1 MKLQQRFVEMDTDVE
16 KLRLELIGQKQND
29 KMRQEEME
37 AFFKKASLEYFN
49 KLRDVQSNI
58 DKMRQDQLSQNNM
71 VAKVGILESEV
82 IDLKN
87 HNKTR
92 ALRIGG
98 EGGYTN
104 DGQPLSE
111 GISSKIDLLID
122 EINQI
127 WSFT

>member
-1 MKLQQRFVEMDTDVE
+1 
-16 KLRLELIGQKQND
+16 
-29 KMRQEEME
+29 MRREEME

-49 KLRDVQSNI
+49 KLRDVQTNI
-58 DKMRQDQLSQNNM
+58 DKMRQDQLTHNNM
-71 VAKVGILESEV
+71 VAKLGILEGEV

-87 HNKTR
+87 TNKTR

-98 EGGYTN
+98 EGNYTN

-111 GISSKIDLLID
+111 GIANKMELLID
-122 EINQI
+122 EVNQI

>member
-1 MKLQQRFVEMDTDVE
+1 
-16 KLRLELIGQKQND
+16 
-29 KMRQEEME
+29 MRQEEME

-92 ALRIGG
+92 SLRIGG

-122 EINQI
+122 EIN
-127 WSFT
+127 